1 MLSTRVSD
9 LTVDEFKAL
18 MREAVE
24 QTLAEFLADP
34 DKGLELRQSMK
45 TALERSI
52 KVVREGGTVFSAE
65 EVAKGLELE

>member
-24 QTLAEFLADP
+24 QTLVEFLADP

-45 TALERSI
+45 TALEHSI
-52 KVVREGGTVFSAE
+52 KVVREGGVVFSAE
-65 EVAKGLELE
+65 EVAKDLKLE